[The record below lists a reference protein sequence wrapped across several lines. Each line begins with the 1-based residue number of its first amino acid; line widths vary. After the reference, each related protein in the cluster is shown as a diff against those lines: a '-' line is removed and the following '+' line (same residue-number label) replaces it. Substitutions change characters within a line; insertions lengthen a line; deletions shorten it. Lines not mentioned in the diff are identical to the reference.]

1 MGIYLNPGNDGFR
14 RIVSS
19 DVYVDKTMMIDVTN
33 RFIDKGNSY
42 VCVSRPR
49 RFGKTF
55 AGNMLCAYYS
65 KGCDS
70 SKLFAGFKIAKT
82 AGFAAKLNRYNVI
95 KIDMN
100 SEYQNT
106 LDKDK
111 LMKRLNREIVCEIA
125 DAFPNVRLEEDD
137 SLAQSILRVY

>member
-1 MGIYLNPGNDGFR
+1 MGIYLNPGNVNFKE
-14 RIVSS
+14 IVSA
-19 DVYVDKTMMIDVTN
+19 DIYVDKTMMIDVTN
-33 RFIDKGNSY
+33 RFIDKGKKY
-42 VCVSRPR
+42 VCFSRPR

-70 SKLFAGFKIAKT
+70 SELFADFKIAKT

-100 SEYQNT
+100 SLAT
-106 LDKDK
+106 LHTILWKDPVVFPTR
-111 LMKRLNREIVCEIA
+111 KRIRSGSMPLKRKMNM
-125 DAFPNVRLEEDD
+125 L
-137 SLAQSILRVY
+137 